1 MQNENK
7 IRLQE
12 GQGSAPTFMSEI
24 FARAENFVG
33 ATGGYDKWGKRMA
46 MFLKIM
52 VTLYTVTHA
61 SHALGIQDGEW
72 TLIFGLIAI
81 EAGFLY
87 AGFLLTEGLVKGRG
101 QTGLAWGVVF
111 MAVGIMAANSV
122 LAVAERS
129 GSAIPSQLEFY
140 KVFLLPTSPIFMAI
154 ALVGVFFLSP
164 DAIAGRQQTNAR
176 LKTEQQERLARLE
189 RLNLQA
195 EKNRL
200 AVESEIAVLKSE
212 ARMAGIKNQQ
222 LLRSERRKVRLERI
236 KAFFDATIDIRI
248 MGDNVLTKMK
258 AARLTRQSMRQQL
271 SSRRFSD
278 QLKSQAQVKAGE
290 VVDSLAN

>member
-12 GQGSAPTFMSEI
+12 SQGHAPTFMSEI
-24 FARAENFVG
+24 FARAENFMG

-61 SHALGIQDGEW
+61 SHALGIQNGEW

-87 AGFLLTEGLVKGRG
+87 AGFLLTEGLVQGRG
-101 QTGLAWGVVF
+101 QTRLAWGVVF

-122 LAVAERS
+122 LAVADRS
-129 GSAIPSQLEFY
+129 GSAIPIQLEFY
-140 KVFLLPTSPIFMAI
+140 KVFLLPTSPILMAI

-176 LKTEQQERLARLE
+176 LKAEQQERTARLE
-189 RLNLQA
+189 RINLQA

-200 AVESEIAVLKSE
+200 EVESEIAVLKSE

-222 LLRSERRKVRLERI
+222 LLRSERRKVRLERV
-236 KAFFDATIDIRI
+236 KAFFDATIDVRI

-271 SSRRFSD
+271 SSRKFSD
-278 QLKSQAQVKAGE
+278 QLKSQAQIKAGE

>member
-7 IRLQE
+7 IRLEQD
-12 GQGSAPTFMSEI
+12 QGYAPTFMSEI
-24 FARAENFVG
+24 FARAENFMG

-101 QTGLAWGVVF
+101 QTRLAWGVVL

-129 GSAIPSQLEFY
+129 GSAIPIQLEMY

-164 DAIAGRQQTNAR
+164 EAIAGRQKTNAR
-176 LKTEQQERLARLE
+176 LKAEKQERTARLE

-200 AVESEIAVLKSE
+200 AVESEISVLKSE
-212 ARMAGIKNQQ
+212 ARMAAIKNQQ
-222 LLRSERRKVRLERI
+222 LLRSERRKVRLERV
-236 KAFFDATIDIRI
+236 KSFFDATIDIRI

-271 SSRRFSD
+271 SSRKFSD
-278 QLKSQAQVKAGE
+278 QLKSQAQTKAGE